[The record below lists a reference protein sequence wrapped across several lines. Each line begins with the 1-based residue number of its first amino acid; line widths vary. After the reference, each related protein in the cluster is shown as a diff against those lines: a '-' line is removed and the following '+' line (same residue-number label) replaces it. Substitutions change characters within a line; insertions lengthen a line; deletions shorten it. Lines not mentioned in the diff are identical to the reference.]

1 MALYLQRATHRLT
14 ALRLRHRVVVMKFP
28 LRFAFLLR
36 MGFVLLLSLG
46 LWARAAGHGSV
57 KSAASHHAA
66 SHHVKHHAVHSTAA
80 RKVASRRRRP
90 VRHARVGH
98 TAIAHHAR
106 RRSHVRTVAATRTR
120 RRRVRHVS
128 VGQTWT
134 ARSYLAGLGAH
145 DAAEGED
152 PQVRAAA
159 VRALGNLNGTAV
171 VVDPNNGRILAMV
184 NQDLAL
190 SSQYQPCSTTKMAVS
205 LAALHYGIVNENT
218 PVLIS
223 AHHSVN
229 MTQALAWSINPY
241 FEELGR
247 RLGFARVSQY
257 EHMMGLGERAGW
269 NIPGE
274 SPGVYPD
281 HPGEGGVGKLCSFG
295 EGIHITP
302 LQLASIVMSIANGGT
317 MYYLQH
323 PLNQEQARDFVPRIK
338 RHLDIAAL
346 TPEVKDGMLAAVQ
359 YGTARRAHLANVSI
373 LGKTGTC
380 SRDGTRFG
388 LFASYL
394 GLDHP
399 RMVVVVILRG
409 NRSVFGPRA
418 AEIAGDIYK
427 ALDQRRYFAVNHERR
442 RTASLPAMA
451 LPVPGAN

>member
-1 MALYLQRATHRLT
+1 MKYL
-14 ALRLRHRVVVMKFP
+14 F
-28 LRFAFLLR
+28 RFVFLVR
-36 MGFVLLLSLG
+36 MGVVLGLSLG
-46 LWARAAGHGSV
+46 LWARVTSTNTTKPATRRVTHRTVRHTRARTR
-57 KSAASHHAA
+57 KASAHKTTSHSRHL
-66 SHHVKHHAVHSTAA
+66 A
-80 RKVASRRRRP
+80 RKHSRRRR
-90 VRHARVGH
+90 
-98 TAIAHHAR
+98 
-106 RRSHVRTVAATRTR
+106 HVY
-120 RRRVRHVS
+120 

-134 ARSYLAGLGAH
+134 AKPYKKGLGG
-145 DAAEGED
+145 DDIAAGED
-152 PQVRAAA
+152 SVVRAAA
-159 VRALGNLNGTAV
+159 ARALGDLNGTAV

-184 NQDLAL
+184 NQGLAL

-229 MTQALAWSINPY
+229 MTEALAWSINAY

-247 RLGFARVSQY
+247 RLGFERVSEY
-257 EHMMGLGERAGW
+257 EHMMGLGEKAGW

-281 HPGEGGVGKLCSFG
+281 KPGEGGVGKLCSFG

-302 LQLASIVMSIANGGT
+302 LQLASIVMTIANGGT

-323 PLNQEQARDFVPRIK
+323 PRNQEQVRDFVPRVK
-338 RHLDIAAL
+338 RHVDIAAL

-359 YGTARRAHLANVSI
+359 YGTARRAHLTDVSI

-399 RMVVVVILRG
+399 QMVVVVILRG
-409 NRSVFGPRA
+409 NRSVYGPRA

-427 ALDQRRYFAVNHERR
+427 SLDQKRYFAMNRDQS
-442 RTASLPAMA
+442 RTAALPAMA

>member
-1 MALYLQRATHRLT
+1 
-14 ALRLRHRVVVMKFP
+14 MKFP
-28 LRFAFLLR
+28 FRFAFLLR

-46 LWARAAGHGSV
+46 LWARVTDTGSAE
-57 KSAASHHAA
+57 STSSHHT
-66 SHHVKHHAVHSTAA
+66 STHHVRHRAVHKSTVRRT
-80 RKVASRRRRP
+80 RKVASRRRSKP
-90 VRHARVGH
+90 IRHTR
-98 TAIAHHAR
+98 AHHAVTSR
-106 RRSHVRTVAATRTR
+106 HSSRRSHVHTVAATHRTHRTR
-120 RRRVRHVS
+120 RTRHHARHVS

-134 ARSYLAGLGAH
+134 AKPYMKGLAVH
-145 DAAEGED
+145 DIAAGED
-152 PQVRAAA
+152 PVVRAAA

-171 VVDPNNGRILAMV
+171 VVDPNDGRIMAMV
-184 NQDLAL
+184 NQGLAL

-229 MTQALAWSINPY
+229 MTEALAWSINAY

-247 RLGFARVSQY
+247 KLGFERVSTY
-257 EHMMGLGERAGW
+257 EHMMGLGEKAGW

-302 LQLASIVMSIANGGT
+302 LQLASIVMTIANGGT

-323 PLNQEQARDFVPRIK
+323 PLTQEQVRDFVPRIK
-338 RHLDIAAL
+338 RHVDIAAL

-359 YGTARRAHLANVSI
+359 YGTARRAHLGDVSI

-394 GLDHP
+394 GLNHP

-409 NRSVFGPRA
+409 NRSVYGPRA

-427 ALDQRRYFAVNHERR
+427 SLDQKRYFALNRSQP
-442 RTASLPAMA
+442 RTAALPAMA